1 MKNIKVVIA
10 FILGLVISGVSVYA
24 LNIDA
29 RNTYYDNTNSGSS
42 ATNMQDAI
50 DDLYER
56 SWNASLI
63 DCGTYSN
70 NANINVSSYYDGDL
84 STLTSNNFVLEL
96 LSQNTGVRGWG
107 RTGKST
113 YTNSIVKSFNNGTL
127 TITFN
132 QSEQIRYGEGA
143 DFEWLSASY
152 RVWLIPSDF
161 RN

>member
-1 MKNIKVVIA
+1 MKNIKTIIA
-10 FILGLVISGVSVYA
+10 FVLGLVISGVSVYA
-24 LNIDA
+24 ISIDA
-29 RNTYYDNTNSGSS
+29 RNTYYDNTISGSS

-56 SWNASLI
+56 SGNASLI

-70 NANINVSSYYDGDL
+70 SANINVSNYYDGDL
-84 STLTSNNFVLEL
+84 SALTADNFVLEL
-96 LSQNTGVRGWG
+96 ISQNTGVRGWG
-107 RTGKST
+107 RSGKST
-113 YTNSIVKSFNNGTL
+113 YTNSITKSFSNGTL
-127 TITFN
+127 SITFN
-132 QSEQIRYGEGA
+132 LSEQVRYGDGA